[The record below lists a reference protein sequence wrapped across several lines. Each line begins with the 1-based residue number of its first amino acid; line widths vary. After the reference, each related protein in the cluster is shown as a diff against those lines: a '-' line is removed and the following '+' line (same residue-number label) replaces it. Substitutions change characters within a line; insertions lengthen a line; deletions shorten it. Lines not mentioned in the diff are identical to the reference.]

1 MLHPFYKI
9 SHTVLYVLLGIILIS
24 VALFYGVGYDNERP
38 LYTDVLIVL
47 VYGMLF
53 LALLVTM
60 VAVFF
65 QFVHAWKLNRKRAH
79 RLLWGVVLFAALF
92 GVTYLLS
99 SDEPVMAQ
107 GKVYD
112 NVFWLRT
119 VDMLLYAVYLLL
131 GIALLCIIGAITK
144 VFKRIRIKR

>member
-38 LYTDVLIVL
+38 LYTNLLIML
-47 VYGMLF
+47 VYGMFSLT
-53 LALLVTM
+53 LLVTM

-65 QFVHAWKLNRKRAH
+65 QFVHAWKLNKRRAH
-79 RLLWGVVLFAALF
+79 RLLWGVALFAALF

-99 SDEPVMAQ
+99 SDEPLVTQ

-112 NVFWLRT
+112 DEFWLRT
-119 VDMLLYAVYLLL
+119 VDMLLYAAYLLL
-131 GIALLCIIGAITK
+131 GIAVLCIIGAVTK